1 MGIFQAVFYIPL
13 YNLLIWFY
21 EILPF
26 GGIGLAIIVLTI
38 VIKGLLFP
46 LTYKTLQSQKAMK
59 ELQPKINAIREKHK
73 DDKEKQ
79 AQELMKVY
87 KENQVNPFASCLP
100 LLIQLPI
107 FFALYRVLRDGLGDV
122 NADLLYS
129 FMPNP
134 GVIDA
139 MWLGID
145 LAEISILL
153 AVLAAAAQ
161 FLQVK
166 TTMAMKPPTEVQGSS
181 GAMDENMAANM
192 SKMMMYFL
200 PGMTL
205 IIGVTSLPGGLM
217 LYWLATTFIT
227 VLLYWIFVN
236 EKKPWDKL
244 VKKKK

>member
-1 MGIFQAVFYIPL
+1 MGIFNAVFYQPL

-21 EILPF
+21 EVLPF

-38 VIKGLLFP
+38 VIKGVLFP
-46 LTYKTLQSQKAMK
+46 LTYKTLQGQKGMRD
-59 ELQPKINAIREKHK
+59 LQPKIKAIREKYK

-79 AQELMKVY
+79 AQELMAVY
-87 KENQVNPFASCLP
+87 KDNKVNPFASCLP
-100 LLIQLPI
+100 LIVQLPI
-107 FFALYRVLRDGLGDV
+107 FFALYRVLRDGLGEI
-122 NADLLYS
+122 NMELLYA
-129 FMPNP
+129 FIPNP
-134 GVIDA
+134 GTIDA

-145 LAEISILL
+145 LAEVSILL

-161 FLQVK
+161 YVQVK
-166 TTMAMKPPTEVQGSS
+166 TTMAMKPPADVSGSS

-192 SKMMMYFL
+192 SKMMLYFM
-200 PGMTL
+200 PAMTL

-236 EKKPWDKL
+236 EKKPWSKL
-244 VKKKK
+244 LKKK